1 MLLGPLSFLVNISN
15 SGLFHTVSVKDYSA
29 NFLKAVV
36 NETEF
41 WGSKLSLASATF
53 ISYDI
58 EPFLP
63 SAFAQASAESAPYPS
78 TRAHLLPTNIYYA
91 WAFSVADDLMF
102 DSIKKSTDH
111 LTKVAEA
118 EGQDLSDLSLYGN
131 YAVFDT
137 PLESIYGASNLD
149 KLRLLKFQY
158 DPADVMGLAGGWK
171 F

>member
-1 MLLGPLSFLVNISN
+1 MVAGGTGPLLARPGFVDGQGAALEQGAVEVGDGLLGP
-15 SGLFHTVSVKDYSA
+15 A
-29 NFLKAVV
+29 
-36 NETEF
+36 
-41 WGSKLSLASATF
+41 
-53 ISYDI
+53 
-58 EPFLP
+58 
-63 SAFAQASAESAPYPS
+63 
-78 TRAHLLPTNIYYA
+78 AHLDEPEAARLA
-91 WAFSVADDLMF
+91 GFSVADDLMF